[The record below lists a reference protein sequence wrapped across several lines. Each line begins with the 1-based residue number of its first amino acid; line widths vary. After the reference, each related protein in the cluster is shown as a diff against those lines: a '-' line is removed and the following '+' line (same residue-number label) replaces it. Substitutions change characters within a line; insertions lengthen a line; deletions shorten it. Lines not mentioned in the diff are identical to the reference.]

1 MKKKNVW
8 RWKESQLARQVVRG
22 KSSDSISEL
31 ADHEVHSDVIVTCR
45 TPQYNVFSPS
55 ITRLHNGELIVIYHS
70 SPRHIGWG
78 RIACTRSKGGG
89 NTWSPPEVIIDT
101 PYSDGGHITELSDG
115 SLMLTHIRQDI
126 SKDPLENYT
135 YVWRSFDYGHT
146 WRDPALVSSIPC
158 AGFGNVLELP
168 DGRLLLAVY
177 RPRDPS
183 RKHDGV
189 KKEDYLRY
197 LAEVAEGKE
206 KRSAEEVFKPAEN
219 PCISILMA
227 SEDGGKTW
235 HQEGIIAEEIDGK
248 AIGFNETALAYLGDD
263 HVVAVMRTDAPFA
276 NACIAHS
283 EDGGKSF
290 GEPRMLNTN
299 AHAPNLLVI
308 DENRVLLTYGACDY
322 TGGYVTRY
330 VMAMLGDARKDF
342 EGATEKIIYTGS
354 GGDASYPHAVRMGP
368 DEVFVV
374 YYDAGVG
381 IIGGRFLKLSDLA

>member
-1 MKKKNVW
+1 MNVY
-8 RWKESQLARQVVRG
+8 RWKEAQLKNPVVRG
-22 KSSDSISEL
+22 RSSDSISEL
-31 ADHEVHSDVIVTCR
+31 ADHEVHSDVIVAGR

-70 SPRHIGWG
+70 SPRHIGLG
-78 RIACTRSKGGG
+78 RIACTRSKDGG

-183 RKHDGV
+183 RRGTGI
-189 KKEDYLRY
+189 KKEDILRY
-197 LAEVAEGKE
+197 LADVEAGRE
-206 KRSAEEVFKPAEN
+206 KRPFEEAFPLEDYN
-219 PCISILMA
+219 PNPSISVLMV
-227 SEDGGKTW
+227 SEDGGRTW
-235 HQEGIIAEEIDGK
+235 HEQCVIAEEIDGK
-248 AIGFNETALAYLGDD
+248 AIGFNETSLAYLGDG
-263 HVVAVMRTDAPFA
+263 HIVAVVRTGDPF
-276 NACIAHS
+276 NACIVHS

-290 GEPRMLNTN
+290 GKPKMLNTN
-299 AHAPNLLVI
+299 AHAPDLLVI
-308 DENRVLLTYGACDY
+308 DEDRVLLTYGACDY
-322 TGGYVTRY
+322 SGGYVTRY
-330 VMAMLGDARKDF
+330 VMAMLGDARRDF

-354 GGDASYPHAVRMGP
+354 GGDASYPSAVRVGP
-368 DEVFVV
+368 DEAFVV